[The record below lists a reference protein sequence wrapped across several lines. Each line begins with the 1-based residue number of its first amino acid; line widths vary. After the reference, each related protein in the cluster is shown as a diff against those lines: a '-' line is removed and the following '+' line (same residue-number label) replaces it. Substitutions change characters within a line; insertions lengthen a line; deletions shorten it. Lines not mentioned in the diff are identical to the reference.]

1 MKHQGLIM
9 SGNWRLFSLLGL
21 YCLLL
26 TRAFS
31 AQTTKIDFDR
41 QIRPLLSDRC
51 FSCHGP
57 DAQSRQANLRLDT
70 ADGLATVTI
79 PHQSIDSELYR
90 RIISDD
96 PQLIM
101 PHPSS
106 KLELSADEIDVIRQ
120 WIDEGA
126 DYKKHWSFTPLE
138 PVQIPSIGDDS
149 WCTNPIDHFVLN
161 QLKENGIAPNPSAS
175 KERIIRRL
183 SFDLTGLPPTV
194 PEIDQFL
201 ADDSPNDYE
210 SLVDRLLA
218 SPRFGE
224 RMASKWLDL
233 ARYAD
238 TYGYQSD
245 VYRSMWPWRDWVIQA
260 YNENLPYDQFL
271 TWQLAGDL
279 LPNAT
284 ATQKLATAFNRHH
297 RQTNEGG
304 SVEEEF
310 RVEYVADRTHT
321 LGTTFLG
328 LTIECAR
335 CHDHKYDPISQ
346 KDYYSLFAFFNN
358 IDESGLYAHFTQSVP
373 TPTLLLTD
381 SEQET
386 HLARLNQAVKESEKL
401 IDNTRLSEQDDFEN
415 WKQNYQIQ
423 KEITPLGLIG
433 HYTFDKITDNQ
444 ASNIANIEKP
454 AKLYDQ
460 PISVEGKIGL
470 GLKMSGENSLIFED
484 VGDFRRSDPFTIS
497 LWLQTPKVMERAV
510 VFHRSRS
517 WTDAGSRGYQLL
529 IEDGRLSASLI
540 HFWPGNAIRIRTE
553 EKIPTQ
559 EWLQV
564 VVSYD
569 GSSRANGL
577 RIYLNGELVNTGV
590 VRDNLYKNITGGGD
604 VHLTI
609 GQRFRDRGFK
619 DGLVD
624 EFKVFNREL
633 SKLEIQNL
641 YGVWSIPAEKDLLE
655 YYLVSHS
662 QKYQKV
668 LAELRAK
675 RRSYNQMIDG
685 ITEIMT
691 MRELDERRPTYILK
705 RGLYDAPTELVRPDT
720 PKSILPFPTELPRNR
735 LGLAKWL
742 TNPQNPLTARVAVNR
757 YWQILFGQGLVQTA
771 EDFGIQGQR
780 PDFPGLLDWMA
791 NDFIHNNWN
800 QKDMIKKIVMS
811 STYQQSSV
819 PKESDSL
826 IDPDNFRLS
835 RGPRHRLSA
844 EMIRDSALS
853 ISGLLVDKIGGPS
866 VKPYQ
871 PDGLWKEKSGR
882 TYETDKDDG
891 LYRRS
896 LYTYW
901 KRTSPPPSMMI
912 FDAAKRDVC
921 VAQRQLTNTP
931 TQALVLLNDTQFV
944 EAARFLAQR
953 MLSYGAKLSDQ
964 LKFGF
969 RLCTGRIPTK
979 DELQIVTNLYFQQKA
994 IFQADKQSAIDLLSA
1009 GNQSKDPSLPPVST
1023 AATCV
1028 VASMLLNFD
1037 ETISK
1042 R

>member
-1 MKHQGLIM
+1 MKRDGLIM
-9 SGNWRLFSLLGL
+9 SRNWRLFSVLGF

-26 TRAFS
+26 TRALS

-57 DAQSRQANLRLDT
+57 DVQSRQANLRLDT
-70 ADGLATVTI
+70 ANGLATVTI
-79 PHQSIDSELYR
+79 PHRSSDSELYR

-106 KLELSADEIDVIRQ
+106 KLELSADEIDVIRK

-138 PVQIPSIGDDS
+138 PVQIPSVEEDS
-149 WCTNPIDHFVLN
+149 WCANPIDHFVLN
-161 QLKENGIAPNPSAS
+161 QLKENRIAPNQPAS

-194 PEIDQFL
+194 AEIDQFL
-201 ADDSPNDYE
+201 ADDRPNDYE
-210 SLVDRLLA
+210 RLVDRLLA

-260 YNENLPYDQFL
+260 YNENLSYDQFL

-321 LGTTFLG
+321 LGTAFLG

-358 IDESGLYAHFTQSVP
+358 IDESGLYSHFTQSIP

-386 HLARLNQAVKESEKL
+386 HLTRLNQAVKESEKL
-401 IDNTRLSEQDDFEN
+401 IDSTRLSERNNFEA
-415 WKQNYQIQ
+415 WKKAYQTQ
-423 KEITPLGLIG
+423 KEIMPLGLIG
-433 HYTFDKITDNQ
+433 YYTFDQITDNQ
-444 ASNIANIEKP
+444 ASNVANIEKP

-470 GLKMSGENSLIFED
+470 GLKMSGENSLVFED

-529 IEDGRLSASLI
+529 IEGGRLSASLI

-553 EKIPTQ
+553 EKVPTQ

-569 GSSRANGL
+569 GSSRASGL
-577 RIYLNGELVNTGV
+577 HIYLNGQLADTGI

-604 VHLTI
+604 VHLTV

-619 DGLVD
+619 GGLVD
-624 EFKVFNREL
+624 DFKVFNREL
-633 SKLEIQNL
+633 SKLEIQHL
-641 YGVWSIPAEKDLLE
+641 YGLRSIPAETDLLE

-662 QKYQKV
+662 QKYQQA
-668 LAELRAK
+668 LAGLRAK

-691 MRELDERRPTYILK
+691 MRELDERRSTYILK

-720 PKSILPFPTELPRNR
+720 PKSILPFPAELPRNR
-735 LGLAKWL
+735 LGLAQWL
-742 TNPQNPLTARVAVNR
+742 THPQNPLTARVAVNR
-757 YWQILFGQGLVQTA
+757 YWQILFGQGLVRTP

-780 PDFPGLLDWMA
+780 PDFPRLLDWMA
-791 NDFIHNNWN
+791 NDFIHNNWD
-800 QKDMIKKIVMS
+800 QKGMIKKIVMS

-819 PKESDSL
+819 PKESDNST
-826 IDPDNFRLS
+826 DPDNLRLS

-844 EMIRDSALS
+844 EMIRDNALS
-853 ISGLLVDKIGGPS
+853 VSGLLVNKIGGPS

-953 MLSYGAKLSDQ
+953 MLNYGARLSDQ

-969 RLCTGRIPTK
+969 RLCTGRIPTN
-979 DELQIVTNLYFQQKA
+979 DELQIITNLYFQQKA
-994 IFQADKQSAIDLLSA
+994 IFQADKKSAIDFLST
-1009 GNQSKDPSLPPVST
+1009 GNQSKDLSLPPVST